1 MNSWDGSDY
10 VEKNLGIIINMFE
23 SVDIVWLKVFPSW
36 DFVYNQTFTKMAT
49 YCMFR
54 IAKEISW

>member
-23 SVDIVWLKVFPSW
+23 SVDIVWLKVLSSW
-36 DFVYNQTFTKMAT
+36 DFVYNQNITKMAT
-49 YCMFR
+49 YCVFR
-54 IAKEISW
+54 IAKVIFW

>member
-1 MNSWDGSDY
+1 MNSEDEFDY
-10 VEKNLGIIINMFE
+10 VEKDLDKIINMFE
-23 SVDIVWLKVFPSW
+23 SVDIVWLKVLPSW

-54 IAKEISW
+54 IAKEIFW